1 MQKVNLEEKFGK
13 FQDFWNPRIAGE
25 LNNQYVKLAKFD
37 GEFVWHKHDHEDE
50 LFLVV
55 TGKLLIRL
63 RDQEIVLMPGE
74 LLIVPRGVEHQPVA
88 LETSSVRLF
97 EPKSTLNTGET
108 RNAFTRETLEQA

>member
-88 LETSSVRLF
+88 LETSSVLLF